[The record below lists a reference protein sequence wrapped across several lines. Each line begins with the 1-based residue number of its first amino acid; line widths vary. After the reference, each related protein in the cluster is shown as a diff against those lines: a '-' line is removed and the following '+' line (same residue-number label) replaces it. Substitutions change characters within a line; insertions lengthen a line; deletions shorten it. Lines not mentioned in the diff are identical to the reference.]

1 MGVLEQIS
9 LDVAPLITHP
19 KETCNECWGCVRAC
33 PVRAIRVVA
42 GHSEVV
48 QDKCVA
54 CGLCVTE
61 CGRDGHVVRDDTPAV
76 REILRSRRPVVAL
89 LASEF
94 IAALYPM
101 TVSQIERGLEML
113 GFAAI
118 ETTLLGEELVAEA
131 YEKLHLRDDILLSM
145 RSTCPVAVN
154 FVRKYFPSLVPAL
167 APIVPPYIA
176 QAKLIREVYAEDVAI
191 VYVSPCFARK
201 DEFRD
206 PQFGGAVNVA
216 IDFTELKRMFDEG
229 ADTNQVHRSA
239 VRNSRP
245 SALKEISLTDGFP
258 RQTLV
263 KRNLTDVSVEVARG
277 LDEVDRLLR
286 ALMAGEAGPSIID
299 MLNCEGCLDG
309 PAVSSGLS
317 VFAKRSIEASAREHP
332 GTTHVS
338 TRAMLGVLPSID
350 SIRSFNAAP
359 VYTPTPTDA
368 QIDEILESGRLTRQT
383 APDCGACGWTTCVE
397 HAAAVFNAESS
408 WDLCLPLQRA
418 LFEEQASVLDA
429 HRDALAE
436 SRTLDPGT
444 GLWNKRTFADRLDLE
459 LSRHLRYGSSL
470 AVVLLDIDGFG
481 AVNDVAG
488 REGGDL
494 ALQLVAERISTSLRA
509 TDFPARWTGDQFAVI
524 LPGIG
529 KTAAF
534 AAAEKL
540 REVVGGAAYEIVAGG
555 YTGSVSLTASVG
567 VSAASQA
574 IADAHSLLEA
584 ADAALHE
591 AMSTGRNRVHLA
603 PG

>member
-1 MGVLEQIS
+1 MEQIS